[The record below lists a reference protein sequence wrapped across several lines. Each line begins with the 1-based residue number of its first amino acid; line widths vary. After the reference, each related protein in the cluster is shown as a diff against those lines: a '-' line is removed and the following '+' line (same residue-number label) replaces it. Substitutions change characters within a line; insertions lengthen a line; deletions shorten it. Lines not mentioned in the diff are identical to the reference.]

1 MGKLEIKGKITD
13 KKIDKIKEFLSDIS
27 DNQVKIQFR
36 TGTEV
41 KLNEVVEKTT
51 TITQFIDDDAKVLLE
66 IKPDE
71 TLEQKE
77 MVIEL
82 SIKEVE

>member
-1 MGKLEIKGKITD
+1 MNKLEINGEITD
-13 KKIDKIKEFLSDIS
+13 ETISKIKEFLSNIS

-66 IKPDE
+66 IKLDE
-71 TLEQKE
+71 TLEKKE

-82 SIKEVE
+82 SITEAE